1 MRIINYKNIPYAEV
15 ARIIRKLMERGVE
28 LDQITMRVYEY
39 VSKFTK
45 CERAS
50 ELVNILTSM
59 RLKEITAV
67 IIANILPRS
76 IDELRALMNFEDEIP
91 SEDKLNE
98 ILSKINEVCPQE

>member
-1 MRIINYKNIPYAEV
+1 MKIINYRNIPYAEV
-15 ARIIRKLMERGVE
+15 TKIIKGLMEKGVE

-45 CERAS
+45 CKKAS
-50 ELVNILTSM
+50 ELVSTLTSAGL
-59 RLKEITAV
+59 REITAV

-76 IDELRALMNFEDEIP
+76 VDELKALMNFEDEIP
-91 SEDKLNE
+91 GEDKLNE